1 MWDSLSKYV
10 GGVESTNYNEKSN
23 INLVEKHRQEC
34 TESAEIDMN
43 YQKVD
48 EEFSLYFYAQIIAD
62 I

>member
-23 INLVEKHRQEC
+23 INLVEKHRKEC

-43 YQKVD
+43 YQQVD
-48 EEFSLYFYAQIIAD
+48 EEFSLHFYAQIIAD